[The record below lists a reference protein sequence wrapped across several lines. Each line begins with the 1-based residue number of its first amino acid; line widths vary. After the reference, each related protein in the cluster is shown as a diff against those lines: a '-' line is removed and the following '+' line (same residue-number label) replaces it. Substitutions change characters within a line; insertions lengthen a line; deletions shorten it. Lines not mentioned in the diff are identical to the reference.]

1 MWIDSEE
8 IVFRN
13 QLEEDRSWKDEQYFL
28 QIVKTKQAQ
37 EGKIVCQESLDGQIV
52 FCMFVHLQENLS
64 QSYYVTA
71 QAVAQRYNNKRTKAV
86 CP

>member
-1 MWIDSEE
+1 M
-8 IVFRN
+8 
-13 QLEEDRSWKDEQYFL
+13 

-64 QSYYVTA
+64 QSYYVVA
-71 QAVAQRYNNKRTKAV
+71 QAVAQRYNNKRT
-86 CP
+86 

>member
-1 MWIDSEE
+1 M
-8 IVFRN
+8 
-13 QLEEDRSWKDEQYFL
+13 

-64 QSYYVTA
+64 QSYKVAARYVV
-71 QAVAQRYNNKRTKAV
+71 QKSINKKREQEPE
-86 CP
+86 CPW